1 MQHSPLS
8 VGTTPSP
15 PVTHP
20 PAPPP
25 TPIPHSHSHP
35 LPRAPIAA
43 TDPDESTHTSRSRS
57 RSRSKEGARSKDQK
71 RRSFT
76 ATHFAAAHGL
86 GNRTTAV
93 VHCPST
99 HPLSAS
105 RSSSVRPSVLIHPTV
120 QIQNRIRNTEG
131 IRRWRWRLRQRRC
144 KRLNRKCR
152 FQKKRLDA

>member
-105 RSSSVRPSVLIHPTV
+105 QPAARLRASVRPSSFIP
-120 QIQNRIRNTEG
+120 QSKYRIEYG
-131 IRRWRWRLRQRRC
+131 IR
-144 KRLNRKCR
+144 KEYGGGGGG
-152 FQKKRLDA
+152 FGSDDVSG